1 MAKQSKAKKLTPG
14 VPAQGGAQT
23 AKKPRGSGA
32 VKLALMLVLLVA
44 LVAGVIAGSTTWAT
58 ATARAETAGKAI
70 DKILNGSNRALSI
83 LQRQRYL
90 RLNLIS
96 RIFRTDQVLTSYLVA
111 AAQARDEAA
120 ILASVEEYQD
130 LLTFDLA
137 VVLDRN
143 GVVLTRTDD
152 RSASGEDL
160 AATPLVAV
168 ALEESKASGV
178 WQQNDQ
184 LYNALAEPLVRQ
196 FELVGYIAVAY
207 SINNTLAADIKRT
220 GGAEIVFLAESGVGP
235 APVASTLDDGMSQE
249 LVEALRKQG
258 DVLGLVM
265 EEGDVV
271 DRVELEF
278 GGEKWTASLAPL
290 RDAAG
295 GSVGAAIALTS
306 LGDTRQSFNNIQKA
320 TLVAGGLSLLVG
332 AILAF
337 ALAKWVYRPFTRLAD
352 AVTQGVQGHWDVQ
365 MPTGSGDAK
374 RISEAVRDLFTQ
386 LREKA
391 AVEFVVGRV
400 SRLLPEPAKESAQGV
415 AKAQHLCVVGVEMR
429 RYADP
434 KVGYDAEENMAR
446 LDRDVQK
453 ISTSTRTQKGE
464 VVSMF
469 GHRVLLSFEGE
480 HCTWRALCAATE
492 IMLTLS
498 ERDSVFDEPSPP
510 VVALSSGPMIN
521 GTISSGL
528 AVAGVPVQIL
538 ESLMREASPG
548 GLYFSKQVYAELGE
562 LFQRA
567 QVQVKGQRGI
577 LSPQPL
583 YLVDAESASRMTGV
597 QALTDGGDG
606 GEGRGLSDLRRGVLL
621 AGRFDMLD
629 ELGAG
634 RMGIV
639 WKAQD
644 RDLGDLVSLKMLR
657 PEVMQDAAL
666 FERLKR
672 AVAKARSIR
681 HPNVLSVLDFGE
693 AERLPYIEMEFA
705 RGFTLAY
712 LLEQAR
718 QVPVVAGVRFA
729 REIARGLAA
738 AHNQQLMHSGLKPE
752 NILID
757 TLGLVKVMDFGLGMP
772 VRAGAAV
779 EAPGYLAPEQLE
791 AREPDSRADFF
802 SFGAVVYSMLTG
814 KLPYPGSTSD
824 EIRRKMAEGGPEVPT
839 SLVAEIPPKLEEIL
853 LKCLQI
859 TPDQRYAS
867 ADELVADLEDIS
879 I

>member
-386 LREKA
+386 LRETAGCLGCCPNPRK
-391 AVEFVVGRV
+391 
-400 SRLLPEPAKESAQGV
+400 
-415 AKAQHLCVVGVEMR
+415 
-429 RYADP
+429 
-434 KVGYDAEENMAR
+434 
-446 LDRDVQK
+446 
-453 ISTSTRTQKGE
+453 
-464 VVSMF
+464 
-469 GHRVLLSFEGE
+469 
-480 HCTWRALCAATE
+480 RALKAWLRPSIFVWSGLRCAATPILRSATTPRRIWPVWIVTSKRFPPPRAPKKVRWCRCSGIE
-492 IMLTLS
+492 FCSASKVSIAPGGPCARPPRS
-498 ERDSVFDEPSPP
+498 CSPCR
-510 VVALSSGPMIN
+510 N
-521 GTISSGL
+521 GTACSTNP
-528 AVAGVPVQIL
+528 A
-538 ESLMREASPG
+538 
-548 GLYFSKQVYAELGE
+548 
-562 LFQRA
+562 
-567 QVQVKGQRGI
+567 
-577 LSPQPL
+577 
-583 YLVDAESASRMTGV
+583 
-597 QALTDGGDG
+597 
-606 GEGRGLSDLRRGVLL
+606 RR
-621 AGRFDMLD
+621 
-629 ELGAG
+629 
-634 RMGIV
+634 
-639 WKAQD
+639 W
-644 RDLGDLVSLKMLR
+644 
-657 PEVMQDAAL
+657 
-666 FERLKR
+666 
-672 AVAKARSIR
+672 
-681 HPNVLSVLDFGE
+681 
-693 AERLPYIEMEFA
+693 LPF
-705 RGFTLAY
+705 
-712 LLEQAR
+712 
-718 QVPVVAGVRFA
+718 
-729 REIARGLAA
+729 
-738 AHNQQLMHSGLKPE
+738 
-752 NILID
+752 
-757 TLGLVKVMDFGLGMP
+757 
-772 VRAGAAV
+772 
-779 EAPGYLAPEQLE
+779 
-791 AREPDSRADFF
+791 
-802 SFGAVVYSMLTG
+802 
-814 KLPYPGSTSD
+814 
-824 EIRRKMAEGGPEVPT
+824 
-839 SLVAEIPPKLEEIL
+839 LVA
-853 LKCLQI
+853 
-859 TPDQRYAS
+859 R
-867 ADELVADLEDIS
+867 
-879 I
+879 